1 MKILPLALETAAAK
15 TAAIALLESL
25 AAETATSAMEHIPEN
40 ISKDIIHITVLT
52 TLKMELL
59 ITAIAAETALETAL
73 ETAKAAASTAVSA
86 ACCAFFKGCKTILVI
101 QLSLLLITENII
113 GFCDFLKL
121 LLRLLIPRIRI
132 RMIFLRQF
140 SICTL
145 NRLVVCFFIYTKNF
159 IIISLSHHC
168 PPPSL

>member
-1 MKILPLALETAAAK
+1 MKILSFALETSTAKAAAV
-15 TAAIALLESL
+15 ALLESL
-25 AAETATSAMEHIPEN
+25 TAETAASAVEHIPEN
-40 ISKDIIHITVLT
+40 ISKDIIHITILA

-59 ITAIAAETALETAL
+59 ITAIAAETALETA
-73 ETAKAAASTAVSA
+73 KAAACTCTAVSA
-86 ACCAFFKGCKTILVI
+86 ACCTFFKGCKTILVI

-145 NRLVVCFFIYTKNF
+145 NRFLICALIYTKYF

>member
-15 TAAIALLESL
+15 TAAVALLESL
-25 AAETATSAMEHIPEN
+25 TAETAAASAMEHIPEN
-40 ISKDIIHITVLT
+40 ISEDIIHIAVLT

-59 ITAIAAETALETAL
+59 ITAIAAETAL